1 MGFNQ
6 EKDAQQ
12 KAETRKRILEAGFL
26 AFTERSIESVTM
38 TDVAEAAGIG
48 VATVYRHFPNKL
60 QLVVEIG
67 AWSWTEYLSS
77 NRGRLTAGS
86 TAAQQF
92 RFFLDSFLDLYR
104 NHIGLLRFNQMFNV
118 YVEGIGPEAEQMDP
132 YMNMTE
138 GLVKR
143 LRAMYRLGKADG
155 TLRTDMPEQEMISF
169 TLHLMLAVVTRYA
182 VGLVYTDGSDPEKEL
197 MILRDLLMDRF
208 VIKAAEPQTI

>member
-1 MGFNQ
+1 MGFSQ

-12 KAETRKRILEAGFL
+12 KAETRNRILNAGFRL
-26 AFTERSIESVTM
+26 FTERSIEAVTI

-67 AWSWTEYLSS
+67 AWSWNEYLSS
-77 NRGRLTAGS
+77 NRVKLSPGS
-86 TAAQQF
+86 TAAEQF

-118 YVEGIGPEAEQMDP
+118 YVEGVGPEAGHMDS

-143 LRAMYRLGKADG
+143 LRGMYELGKADG

-182 VGLVYTDGSDPEKEL
+182 VGLIYIEGSDPEQEL
-197 MILRDLLMDRF
+197 VILRNLLIDRF
-208 VIKAAEPQTI
+208 VA